1 MTYFFAS
8 GNTFRVAPNE
18 SVDIRNELPVGNYI
32 IKEDPFKNLYLEM
45 IDSFDLPK
53 KLYGNTT
60 RYAARI
66 LNTYNDRSTST
77 GVMLSGEKGSGKT
90 LLSKTVSIEA
100 AKLGYPTIVIN
111 DAWCDDRFSRLM
123 QDIVQPCVVLF
134 DEFEKV
140 YDQKEQESILTLF
153 DGVFPTKKLFILT
166 CNDKY
171 RVNDHMRNRPGRIFY
186 AIDFKGL
193 EEKFIR
199 EYCEENL
206 VNKTYISKICLF
218 SNMFSEFNFD
228 MLKALIEDMNRYDE
242 SPEEAIKILNTKPDA
257 GRGNGKYFTA
267 VLTPGINVESSIDE
281 IKKMGIVTQR
291 VHCNP
296 MMIGFCIEVDMEE
309 KEWYFEFS
317 PGDIVDAN
325 IKEGKFTLRN
335 REGDHLVLTKEESKT
350 FDYMSYLV

>member
-32 IKEDPFKNLYLEM
+32 IKEDISKNLFLEM
-45 IDSFDLPK
+45 IDGFELPK

-60 RYAARI
+60 RHAARI
-66 LNTYNDRSTST
+66 LNTYNDRPTST

-90 LLSKTVSIEA
+90 LLSKTISIEA

-111 DAWCDDRFSRLM
+111 EPWCDDRFSRLM

-140 YDQKEQESILTLF
+140 YDQKEQEMILTLF

-186 AIDFKGL
+186 AIDFFGL
-193 EEKFIR
+193 EEQFIR

-206 VNKTYISKICLF
+206 NNKLHINKICLF
-218 SNMFSEFNFD
+218 SNLFSSFNFD
-228 MLKALIEDMNRYDE
+228 MLKALVEDMNRYNE
-242 SPEEAIKILNTKPDA
+242 SPEETIKMLNTKPDSF
-257 GRGNGKYFTA
+257 RNGTWYSA
-267 VLTPGINVESSIDE
+267 SITPGAKGSLTNEEVKSLGVV
-281 IKKMGIVTQR
+281 KTR

-296 MMIGFCIEVDMEE
+296 MMLPFTVNYEPDDDTAYCFD
-309 KEWYFEFS
+309 FE
-317 PGDIVDAN
+317 PGDIVEAN
-325 IKEGKFTLRN
+325 IKEGSYTLRN
-335 REGDHLVLTKEESKT
+335 GDGDHLVLVKEQIKMY
-350 FDYMSYLV
+350 DYMSHLV

>member
-18 SVDIRNELPVGNYI
+18 SVDIRDELPVGNYI
-32 IKEDPFKNLYLEM
+32 IKEDMFKNLFLEM
-45 IDSFDLPK
+45 IDGFDLPK

-60 RYAARI
+60 QHAARI
-66 LNTYNDRSTST
+66 LNTYNDRPAST

-140 YDQKEQESILTLF
+140 YEPKQQEMILTLF

-186 AIDFKGL
+186 AIDFRGL
-193 EEKFIR
+193 EEQFIR

-206 VNKTYISKICLF
+206 DNKSYISKICLF
-218 SNMFSEFNFD
+218 SNMFGEFNFD
-228 MLKALIEDMNRYDE
+228 MLKALVEDMNRYDE
-242 SPEEAIKILNTKPDA
+242 APDETIKILNTKPDS
-257 GRGNGKYFTA
+257 GRMGGTHYNA
-267 VLTPGINVESSIDE
+267 VLTPGNKTETAETGIINS
-281 IKKMGIVTQR
+281 K

-296 MMIGFCIEVDMEE
+296 MMSPFTVEHDTDDNCY
-309 KEWYFEFS
+309 YFEFR
-317 PGDIVDAN
+317 PGDIIDAN
-325 IKEGKFTLRN
+325 IKDGKFTLRN
-335 REGDHLVLTKEESKT
+335 RDGDHLVLTKEEQKT
-350 FDYMSYLV
+350 FDYMSYLL